1 VIYADDGLLSH
12 QTMFPL
18 FDNLYQGIELLVV
31 DRVVEN
37 CPMKYFRM
45 IVMQEHHSY
54 STTQQHKEG
63 VYPEEREAP
72 TFSFYLKFI
81 I

>member
-1 VIYADDGLLSH
+1 VICVDDGLLSH

-18 FDNLYQGIELLVV
+18 FDNLYQGIEILVV
-31 DRVVEN
+31 DRVVES

-54 STTQQHKEG
+54 STTHQHKEG
-63 VYPEEREAP
+63 ADPKEREA
-72 TFSFYLKFI
+72 LDLLI
-81 I
+81 LV